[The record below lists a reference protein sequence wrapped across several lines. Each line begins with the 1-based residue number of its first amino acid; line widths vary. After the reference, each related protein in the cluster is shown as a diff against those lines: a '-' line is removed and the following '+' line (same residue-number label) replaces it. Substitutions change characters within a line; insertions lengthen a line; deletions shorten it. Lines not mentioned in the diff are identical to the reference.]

1 MNSPVL
7 AQIFQEIQLTSAAE
21 RAIYLQLADALQ
33 LLIKNG
39 RLTAGQKLPG
49 TREGAT
55 WLHLNR
61 ITVNK
66 AYEELQMQGWLT
78 STVGKGTFVCAR
90 LPNLAPASLQPLTV
104 NTGLKTAG
112 FSITQKPWLADAP
125 VYPNTRLHLDDGFP
139 DPQLAPLAELYRA
152 WRSQLTRSSGLY
164 PRFGSYSHP
173 TGPDYYKAAL
183 ATHLNETRGL
193 KATPG
198 NILSVRGTVMGIH
211 LVCTGLINAGDV
223 VVSGI
228 PGWRRAEQN
237 FLHAGARHIGIPVD
251 EQGLVVDEL
260 EKICRKTKVRMVYVT
275 SHHHYP
281 TTVSL
286 HISRRLA
293 LLQLARE
300 HGFIIFED
308 DYDYDFHYKH
318 RPLQPLASADENGMV
333 IYCGSFSK
341 SFSPAFR
348 MGYLVAPANVI
359 DHLARVRTM
368 IDRQGDHIMDSAM
381 AELLHTGIIQR
392 YLRKATTTYKERRDI
407 FCSLLNRELSHA
419 VQFTVPEGG
428 MSVWARFDKNIHLE
442 QLAAEALSKGLYM
455 SDGKAHQYPGI
466 APNAL
471 RLGFASS
478 TPAQLEESV
487 LLLKKLL

>member
-1 MNSPVL
+1 MSSPVI
-7 AQIFQEIQLTSAAE
+7 AQLFQEIQLIPAAE

-39 RLTAGQKLPG
+39 HLTAGQQLPG
-49 TREGAT
+49 TREAAA
-55 WLHLNR
+55 WLSLNR

-66 AYEELQMQGWLT
+66 AYEELQMQGWLI
-78 STVGKGTFVCAR
+78 SAIGKGTFVAAQ
-90 LPNLAPASLQPLTV
+90 LPTLAPSI
-104 NTGLKTAG
+104 LKPAGTAHTTAG
-112 FSITQKPWLADAP
+112 FSITQKPWLTDAP
-125 VYPNTRLHLDDGFP
+125 IYPNTRLHLDDGFP

-152 WRSQLTRSSGLY
+152 WRSQLTRSSSLY
-164 PRFGSYSHP
+164 PKFGSYSHP
-173 TGPDYYKAAL
+173 SGPDYYKTAL

-193 KATPG
+193 KTTPG

-237 FLHAGARHIGIPVD
+237 FLHAGATHIGIGVD
-251 EQGLVVDEL
+251 EQGLIVEEL
-260 EKICRKTKVRMVYVT
+260 EKICRNTRVRMVYVT

-286 HISRRLA
+286 HINRRLA
-293 LLQLARE
+293 LLQLAQE

-348 MGYLVAPANVI
+348 MGYLTAPANVI
-359 DHLARVRTM
+359 EHLARVRAM
-368 IDRQGDHIMDSAM
+368 MDRQGDHVLDNAM
-381 AELLHTGIIQR
+381 AELLHTGTIQR
-392 YLRKATTTYKERRDI
+392 YLRKATAAYKERRDV
-407 FCSLLNRELSHA
+407 FCKLLSQELSGA
-419 VQFTVPEGG
+419 VEFAIPEGG
-428 MSVWARFDKNIHLE
+428 MSVWTRFEKSIQPE
-442 QLAAEALSKGLYM
+442 QLAAKALARGLYM

-466 APNAL
+466 CPNAV

-478 TPAQLEESV
+478 TPQQLEESV